1 MAMEPSFDRQAFLQ
15 LAKEAG
21 LDIHSPHMNE
31 LFSYTQVV
39 LTSLKSLHDYSV
51 AGFEPDMAFSPPRDQ
66 SG

>member
-1 MAMEPSFDRQAFLQ
+1 MAMEPSFDRQAFLH

-39 LTSLKSLHDYSV
+39 LTSL
-51 AGFEPDMAFSPPRDQ
+51 
-66 SG
+66 